1 MKRIVFA
8 LVLVLGVVSLNAAN
22 PVRLV
27 KGDVSVFQQEVVA
40 NVIIDDHTTKIDRT
54 NQTADVYYGNKSQAE
69 YDKFVDDVD
78 RGHASFITYFNEKK
92 ISKTKL
98 TMASQSEYAQ
108 YTLKVDVSLM
118 NVGNG
123 GGVVWIFN
131 RKSGGALINGTMH
144 LIDNATGEEV
154 CTFEFER
161 VKGLMGPIFR
171 ARVISVYRYLADGL
185 LDAIQ

>member
-78 RGHASFITYFNEKK
+78 RDMPVLSPI
-92 ISKTKL
+92 
-98 TMASQSEYAQ
+98 
-108 YTLKVDVSLM
+108 LM
-118 NVGNG
+118 RKRSVRLNLP
-123 GGVVWIFN
+123 WPAN
-131 RKSGGALINGTMH
+131 RSMPNIH
-144 LIDNATGEEV
+144 
-154 CTFEFER
+154 
-161 VKGLMGPIFR
+161 
-171 ARVISVYRYLADGL
+171 
-185 LDAIQ
+185 